1 MISTSFEAWKNTLTK
16 EPSGSDV
23 KKEYCVGCFQKSDWE
38 FIHME
43 LMKDG
48 SLEDNIPTDK
58 CDCINDCLQSDVRG
72 IYLLTDTE
80 ATELRA
86 NPKVNYVQV
95 NATAYP
101 GTYQPHPDEF
111 TNVSRTYRYASTVK
125 NQQSAPYDGDPG
137 AGPSINPYALN
148 NNTNLPNATFL
159 NRCTAQLYRHTQKRN
174 PWVILGDP
182 QTIVDDRL
190 YKTGTGKDIDLI
202 VMDDHCWFGH
212 MEFQNPSRLTSIK
225 QEDGT
230 AAIGVSG
237 PSDYIGG
244 NVLDS
249 GFSSSSTN
257 GTCDVLD
264 IVLEAPYYID
274 PAWFE
279 ASAGTRLTT
288 RWDGTTVPVE
298 SVARE
303 WWSDATKRS
312 SEFASAGTVSSSSVS
327 SYTRLKANGTINDI
341 GGGGSNEFIYA
352 HGTPCASQAYGRSY
366 GWAYNANKWYINLY
380 GDGGVMFEA
389 CFDIVKIFHQNKPNR
404 SSDNTKNPT
413 ITSNSWGR
421 RFRPAGAGDYLPG
434 GGGAG
439 LYPGYY
445 WYRPATIDGTTS
457 GVLFRNWDPDANTDG
472 TNNDTVP
479 RFMSNRQ
486 TSISKFQIQL
496 TPVSGATWTAYEEM
510 NAAGVLF
517 VNAAGNHN
525 QKMVTSGHPDYNN
538 YVSETNNTALS
549 ATQFYEGTDVQNYIR
564 TINRGGFPQA
574 YNEAIV
580 VGALDNTFDSSGK
593 EQKTIYSSMGN
604 LVSCWA
610 ISGGIGTSYSNAA
623 SKISRP
629 NRQNYYARYDSYYA
643 VGVTTSYFSD
653 DRGFNGTSSA
663 CPIACGLIA
672 TKLETNRN
680 WTYSDIVSWLGSL
693 GTQDTAD
700 FYYGSD
706 TASANSTD
714 WTDKRSLQGASG
726 LVIYDGPTESD
737 KSVMKIKITGSGIN
751 ISGKINIL

>member
-23 KKEYCVGCFQKSDWE
+23 KKEYCVGCFQKSDWD
-38 FIHME
+38 FIHIE

-86 NPKVNYVQV
+86 NPKVNYVHV

-101 GTYQPHPDEF
+101 GTYQPDPDEF
-111 TNVSRTYRYASTVK
+111 TNVSRTYRYDSTVK
-125 NQQSAPYDGDPG
+125 NQQDAPTDGTPG
-137 AGPSINPYALN
+137 VGPSINPYVFN
-148 NNTNLPNATFL
+148 NQNLPNATFL

-230 AAIGVSG
+230 AATVSG

-279 ASAGTRLTT
+279 ASAGTRLTA

-341 GGGGSNEFIYA
+341 GGGGDTEGRYS

-389 CFDIVKIFHQNKPNR
+389 CFDMVKIFHQNKPNR

-421 RFRPAGAGDYLPG
+421 RFRPAGAGDPVPG

-457 GVLFRNWDPDANTDG
+457 GVLFRNWDPSGNTDG
-472 TNNDTVP
+472 ANNDTVP

-486 TSISKFQIQL
+486 TSTHKYQIQL
-496 TPVSGATWTAYEEM
+496 TPVGGPTWTAYEEM

-517 VNAAGNHN
+517 VNSAGNHN
-525 QKMVTSGHPDYNN
+525 QKMVTSDHPDYNN
-538 YVSETNNTALS
+538 YVSWNNNTSLS
-549 ATQFYEGTDVQNYIR
+549 GTQFNPYNGDGLEYIR
-564 TINRGGFPQA
+564 TINRGGFPQVFT
-574 YNEAIV
+574 EAIV

-593 EQKTIYSSMGN
+593 EQKTTYSSTGN

-610 ISGGIGTSYSNAA
+610 ISGGVFSSFSNAA
-623 SKISRP
+623 SKISKP
-629 NRQNYYARYDSYYA
+629 GNQSYYARYDSYYA

-653 DRGFNGTSSA
+653 DRPFNGTSSA

-680 WTYSDIVSWLGSL
+680 WTYSDIISWLGSL

-700 FYYGSD
+700 FHYGSD

-726 LVIYDGPTESD
+726 IVIYDGPTESD
-737 KSVMKIKITGSGIN
+737 KSVMKIKITGSNIN
-751 ISGKINIL
+751 ISGNINIL